1 MFLVNNKHVI
11 FSFILSSLP
20 ILLITGPFLTDLII
34 SFLALSF
41 FFLVKEKKY
50 YYNYFTLIFILF
62 CIIIIISSLF
72 SKHIFLSLESS
83 LFYFRFGFFSLF
95 FWYLIES
102 YERVLRWFYNV
113 LLFCF
118 VILILDSMIQ
128 HFTGSNIL
136 NMKIIQQGR
145 ISSFFGDELKM
156 GSYLF
161 KLFPLVIGL
170 SIFFFQEKKSLN
182 IICLGSI
189 LILMTQVTIYLSGE
203 RTSFFL
209 FNFSVILFLIFL
221 NDFVKLKKFF
231 ILIFS
236 IFTILLFNIDTP
248 YKKRLIDLTI
258 NQFKFNTKNNINIF
272 SDQHQ
277 EHYFSS
283 WKMFKDNKLIG
294 IGPKNFRER
303 CKETKYNLSHLTC
316 STHPHN
322 FTMQLLAETGVIGF
336 SIYLISLIVI
346 FFFLMR
352 SLIFRLL
359 YKKIV
364 LSNLQI
370 SLLIGITVCFWPL
383 APSGSFFNNWN
394 SAINYLLV
402 PLMLI

>member
-1 MFLVNNKHVI
+1 MILKTTLEILKNLILYKCFLVNNKYVI

-20 ILLITGPFLTDLII
+20 IFLITGPFFTDLII
-34 SFLALSF
+34 SFLALS

-118 VILILDSMIQ
+118 IILILDSMLQ

-170 SIFFFQEKKSLN
+170 SIFFFQEKK
-182 IICLGSI
+182 
-189 LILMTQVTIYLSGE
+189 V
-203 RTSFFL
+203 
-209 FNFSVILFLIFL
+209 
-221 NDFVKLKKFF
+221 
-231 ILIFS
+231 
-236 IFTILLFNIDTP
+236 
-248 YKKRLIDLTI
+248 
-258 NQFKFNTKNNINIF
+258 
-272 SDQHQ
+272 
-277 EHYFSS
+277 
-283 WKMFKDNKLIG
+283 
-294 IGPKNFRER
+294 
-303 CKETKYNLSHLTC
+303 
-316 STHPHN
+316 
-322 FTMQLLAETGVIGF
+322 
-336 SIYLISLIVI
+336 
-346 FFFLMR
+346 
-352 SLIFRLL
+352 
-359 YKKIV
+359 
-364 LSNLQI
+364 
-370 SLLIGITVCFWPL
+370 
-383 APSGSFFNNWN
+383 
-394 SAINYLLV
+394 
-402 PLMLI
+402 